1 MIKRVHRRPVL
12 CSHSKETSSLFRSV
26 RVRNEADETSFPE
39 KICLKVKGR
48 VVELTKDGWD
58 SQNIVSILQ
67 DMGLS
72 FTRAYGYGYYCADK
86 ACYNFLCKAL
96 KKDDKAQK
104 AVDAGKPIT
113 KASFI
118 KGLDVVVYV
127 MNKMLQNG
135 DAHIKIGESRMH
147 RFENLSVEDDAVEVS
162 LENIIDDSCQEIFGS
177 YDVEYKLDS
186 DLTRWTYTI
195 ETGSSSRDKRIF
207 SLDVLE
213 SGLSGRSIAVYDV
226 ELEEII
232 DDDFE
237 PIKSKEFKCIWTGDW
252 EDDMRSLCSNVVN
265 WALDILDRECVK

>member
-12 CSHSKETSSLFRSV
+12 CSPRKETRSLFRST
-26 RVRNEADETSFPE
+26 RVRNEANETEFPE
-39 KICLKVKGR
+39 KICLKVKGQI
-48 VVELTKDGWD
+48 VELTKEGWD

-72 FTRAYGYGYYCADK
+72 FTRSYGYGYYCADK
-86 ACYNFLCKAL
+86 TCYNFLCKAL
-96 KKDDKAQK
+96 KKDDKAQR

-135 DAHIKIGESRMH
+135 DAHIKIGESRMR

-177 YDVEYKLDS
+177 YDVEYQLDS

-195 ETGSSSRDKRIF
+195 ETGSSSRDNRIF
-207 SLDVLE
+207 SLDVRE
-213 SGLSGRSIAVYDV
+213 SGLSGRSIAVYDA
-226 ELEEII
+226 E
-232 DDDFE
+232 
-237 PIKSKEFKCIWTGDW
+237 
-252 EDDMRSLCSNVVN
+252 
-265 WALDILDRECVK
+265 LDRKSTRLNSSHTS